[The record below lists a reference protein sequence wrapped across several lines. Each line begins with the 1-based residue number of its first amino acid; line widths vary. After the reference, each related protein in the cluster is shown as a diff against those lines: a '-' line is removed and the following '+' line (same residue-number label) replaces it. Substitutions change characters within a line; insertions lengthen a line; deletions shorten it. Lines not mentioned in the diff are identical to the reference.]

1 MKEFRARIS
10 AELDT
15 TQLQKDLQNLDGKI
29 KITADTSDSKQK
41 IDAVEQSIGKAD
53 NSAKRFGSSAKKA
66 FSFGGIA
73 TLASKTISAINS
85 AVRDAVTDVKALD
98 AAITDLRIATGESYE
113 YVSKLVDKYNGMAKN
128 LGATTTEITSAADT
142 WIRQGYSM
150 AETNN
155 LIHDSMVLSKVGQLD
170 SADAATYL
178 TSALK
183 GYKLSAQDALSV
195 VDKLSAVDL
204 VSATSV
210 GGLAEAM
217 SRVAGGANNA
227 GVSMDRLLGY
237 LATVGDITQKSMSSI
252 GNSFQSLFVRMGN
265 LKLSKLRFVDE
276 NGIEED
282 LSNVETVLG
291 GLGIKLRENNNEFRN
306 FGEVLDEVSR
316 NWKNYSTVQQSAV
329 AQAMAGAYHRENF
342 VVLMEN
348 YERAAEYAGTAANSA
363 GTANSK
369 FSAYLDSI
377 EAKTKSLQAAFE
389 ALAFNGISTEV
400 IGGIID
406 ASTAVVEFADATNV
420 VKGTLVGIGFTAAVK
435 GYTAL
440 RTSVLNA
447 VFALNQFN
455 DAIQLS
461 RRGNLGADDIER
473 LANMTEGLSQSQ
485 LRAVLSSK
493 SLTTEQRIAILTTQG
508 LSREEAEATLSTM
521 GLSGATVTLSGALK
535 GLWATIKAN
544 PLGVIATAIGIAA
557 SAFTTFQQNAEQ
569 ARTELVQ
576 TTRDA
581 ADSAATLSTEITE
594 LTNKYI
600 GLSNAVDK
608 DDSAKETLI
617 ETQAELIKKLGIEGE
632 KVDELIE
639 KYGSLDAAIKAAS
652 LSELQ
657 NAERDLRARV
667 NIEEDEVVSAAK
679 PSKMTGMSM
688 QSIDV
693 VWTPAERDVNL
704 TALDELKKA
713 GMLSE
718 DSYYDIHG
726 ADLHFADMDLSSV
739 EGVVDAHT
747 RLGQMLDIV
756 ADKVGS
762 NNVLYNALY
771 RQYNQVNSAIG
782 EYTDSV
788 TDLNTNLAQQEVLS
802 ATIGQEL
809 PKTKTEFDSFRQS
822 IVDSVT
828 SLGTYAGSAEDVKSA
843 VDSVLSSQ
851 SAFVEFYNG
860 TATAAETST
869 ETIVSK
875 TDEILTNFR
884 KTITTL
890 NAAVDEFNTD
900 GFVSAD
906 KYNEVIALGEDY
918 ADLFTFTAD
927 GIQIET
933 DALEELSD
941 KLKTE
946 TSAQLAATNANEAT
960 ICTIA
965 TATSALTGYSESTE
979 DALDDISDLIDVQ
992 KELEEGVEYSNI
1004 QLIELLKKYPELAS
1018 ATIKTANGY
1027 KIEENAVQSLIAEK
1041 SKLLSVNE
1049 SLLTQARRMALDAES
1064 NNNGLTSAN
1073 AMAIIT
1079 GYYAETGNVM
1089 TSWEDFL
1096 PAWQKHFDADEIPE
1110 TFGETYRAFVES
1122 AIVDFASAVA
1132 LEDLYDELA
1141 SGDYSEGF
1149 VPEKTKKDDE
1159 TAFEKAYKYHNHLL
1173 NMDKESVEDYL
1184 AWLRGAY
1191 QTAYAAGEME
1201 IDDYYK
1207 YKEEVYSKEKEL
1219 FADSISN
1226 TEHQIALLENATAD
1240 NSDKIVSLYK
1250 EMQNRVH
1257 EQAEKYREMGL
1268 DDTHTEITELQ
1279 NMWWAYAD
1287 EIETVLGDIYN
1298 QKIDEANFAIETLK
1312 LNDADKSEVLSAYE
1326 DILQVINEEIVRY
1339 TDLGYSATH
1348 ERVRVLTRELYDT
1361 KEDISEYLDEIVK
1374 EANNAVDGVQDVYTT
1389 LTDAARE
1396 YSATGALSVDSYQA
1410 ILDLGVQYLTFLHD
1424 ENGQLVINKQTI
1436 QQVIAAKTE
1445 ELAVEQALVYAKQV
1459 VEAAELG
1466 NVERMIEL
1474 TNVTREGTASTWEMV
1489 YSMLGLA
1496 KSIGAMN
1503 GIDGSYF
1510 DAAVANVDKLKS
1522 LSKTAV
1528 STISTYYATL
1538 EDGYVSQEEG
1548 LNTILEL
1555 TQDMIKWENE
1565 QLIDALEQEKE
1576 DYSDII
1582 DQKKELIRLAKE
1594 QADRES
1600 SVAEKLEEAAKLQ
1613 AQIAQLSLDDSRE
1626 AQAQRRSLEE
1636 ELTKLQKELS
1646 DEQADHSFEVQ
1657 EEALDKELEAF
1668 EDTKDDEIEALE
1680 DMLSST
1686 EKLYRESISRIEN
1699 DWENLYSDLIDFN
1712 YNYGSMLESD
1722 LVAAWEAASAA
1733 VQKYGSYVEA
1743 VEGVKNNA
1751 NLGEH
1756 TESSGGSK
1764 NESYVSGS
1772 SSADSI
1778 INRMRKNSLDWFTS
1792 DNRKAIEKDQQ
1803 ALADEWYNTFGEK
1816 LTLKNGSWYRPGESD
1831 PLYTLTDDEVGTAI
1845 VSKMEANAQ
1854 AWHTASESEKARL
1867 AAENEELA
1875 RLLENFLKKKI
1886 YKTESGVWKLGERD
1900 LFDVYH
1906 KGGVVGGHETLKDK
1920 EVLAK
1925 LKEDELVLTED
1936 MRENLI
1942 KLFDAPIEL
1951 ESDRMFNRMGV
1962 NRDFVN
1968 QMVAD
1973 NYSRYAVQFDD
1984 RMRRVIENAGNQ
1996 ANAKTEQKIEI
2007 GDIYAPMQVVQKL
2020 DEEEIKKHAK
2030 QIGEI
2035 SAGHIREAFTKLGI
2049 KRTAS
2054 LM

>member
-1 MKEFRARIS
+1 MKEFRARIT
-10 AELDT
+10 AELDD
-15 TQLQKDLQNLDGKI
+15 TQLQKDLKNLDGGKI
-29 KITADTSDSKQK
+29 KVTADTSDSKQK
-41 IDAVEQSIGKAD
+41 IDAVDQSITNAD

-73 TLASKTISAINS
+73 ALASKTISAINS
-85 AVRDAVTDVKALD
+85 AVRDAVTDVHELD
-98 AAITDLRIATGESYE
+98 KAITDLRISTGESYE

-195 VDKLSAVDL
+195 VDKLASVDL

-217 SRVAGGANNA
+217 SRVANGANNA

-237 LATVGDITQKSMSSI
+237 LATVGDVTQKSMSSI

-265 LKLSKLRFVDE
+265 LKLSKLKFVDE

-306 FGEVLDEVSR
+306 FGEVLDEIAEG
-316 NWKNYSTVQQSAV
+316 WKNYSNVQQSAV

-348 YERAAEYAGTAANSA
+348 YERAAEYAETAADSA

-377 EAKTKSLQAAFE
+377 EAKTKSLQSAFE
-389 ALAFNGISTEV
+389 SLAFNGISTEV

-406 ASTAVVEFADATNV
+406 ASMAVVEFADATNV

-435 GYTAL
+435 GYTSL
-440 RTSVLNA
+440 RTCVLNA
-447 VFALNQFN
+447 VFALNKFN

-461 RRGNLGADDIER
+461 RRGDIGADDIER
-473 LANMTEGLSQSQ
+473 LANMTEGLSNSQ

-493 SLTTEQRIAILTTQG
+493 SLTTEQRIAILTLQG

-557 SAFTTFQQNAEQ
+557 SAFTTLQQNAEQ
-569 ARTELVQ
+569 ARSELAQ

-581 ADSAATLSTEITE
+581 ADSAATLSEEITE
-594 LTNKYI
+594 LVNKYI
-600 GLSNAVDK
+600 ELSNAVDK

-617 ETQAELIKKLGIEGE
+617 QTQAELIKKLGIEGE

-667 NIEEDEVVSAAK
+667 NLEEDEVITAAK
-679 PSKMTGMSM
+679 PSKLTGMSM
-688 QSIDV
+688 QSINV

-726 ADLHFADMDLSSV
+726 GSLHFADMDLSTV

-762 NNVLYNALY
+762 NNALYDALY
-771 RQYNQVNSAIG
+771 RQYNNVDSAIG

-788 TDLNTNLAQQEVLS
+788 TDLNTNLVQQEVLA

-809 PKTKTEFDSFRQS
+809 PKTKAEFDSFREG

-828 SLGTYAGSAEDVKSA
+828 SLGTYAGSAEDVKAA

-851 SAFVEFYNG
+851 SAFVDFYNG

-869 ETIVSK
+869 EKIVSK

-890 NAAVDEFNTD
+890 NAAVDEFNAD

-933 DALEELSD
+933 DVLEELSD

-946 TSAQLAATNANEAT
+946 TSAQLAAANANEAT
-960 ICTIA
+960 IRTIA
-965 TATSALTGYSESTE
+965 TATSALTGYAESTE

-1004 QLIELLKKYPELAS
+1004 QLIELLKKYPKLAS
-1018 ATIKTANGY
+1018 AVIKTANGY
-1027 KIEENAVQSLIAEK
+1027 KIEENAVQSLIAQK

-1132 LEDLYDELA
+1132 IEDLYDELA

-1149 VPEKTKKDDE
+1149 IPEKTKKDDE
-1159 TAFEKAYKYHNHLL
+1159 TAFEKAYRYHNHLL

-1184 AWLRGAY
+1184 AWLRVAY
-1191 QTAYAAGEME
+1191 KVSYAAKE
-1201 IDDYYK
+1201 IELDDCYK
-1207 YKEEVYSKEKEL
+1207 YEEEIYEKEKEL

-1250 EMQNRVH
+1250 DMQNRVH

-1279 NMWWAYAD
+1279 NMWWTYAD
-1287 EIETVLGDIYN
+1287 EIETVLGDAYG
-1298 QKIDEANFAIETLK
+1298 QKIDTANFNIETLK
-1312 LNDADKSEVLSAYE
+1312 LNDADKSEILSAYE
-1326 DILQVINEEIVRY
+1326 DILQIINE
-1339 TDLGYSATH
+1339 
-1348 ERVRVLTRELYDT
+1348 REF
-1361 KEDISEYLDEIVK
+1361 DEI
-1374 EANNAVDGVQDVYTT
+1374 
-1389 LTDAARE
+1389 
-1396 YSATGALSVDSYQA
+1396 
-1410 ILDLGVQYLTFLHD
+1410 
-1424 ENGQLVINKQTI
+1424 
-1436 QQVIAAKTE
+1436 
-1445 ELAVEQALVYAKQV
+1445 
-1459 VEAAELG
+1459 
-1466 NVERMIEL
+1466 
-1474 TNVTREGTASTWEMV
+1474 
-1489 YSMLGLA
+1489 
-1496 KSIGAMN
+1496 
-1503 GIDGSYF
+1503 
-1510 DAAVANVDKLKS
+1510 
-1522 LSKTAV
+1522 
-1528 STISTYYATL
+1528 
-1538 EDGYVSQEEG
+1538 
-1548 LNTILEL
+1548 
-1555 TQDMIKWENE
+1555 
-1565 QLIDALEQEKE
+1565 
-1576 DYSDII
+1576 
-1582 DQKKELIRLAKE
+1582 
-1594 QADRES
+1594 
-1600 SVAEKLEEAAKLQ
+1600 
-1613 AQIAQLSLDDSRE
+1613 
-1626 AQAQRRSLEE
+1626 
-1636 ELTKLQKELS
+1636 
-1646 DEQADHSFEVQ
+1646 
-1657 EEALDKELEAF
+1657 
-1668 EDTKDDEIEALE
+1668 
-1680 DMLSST
+1680 
-1686 EKLYRESISRIEN
+1686 
-1699 DWENLYSDLIDFN
+1699 
-1712 YNYGSMLESD
+1712 
-1722 LVAAWEAASAA
+1722 
-1733 VQKYGSYVEA
+1733 
-1743 VEGVKNNA
+1743 
-1751 NLGEH
+1751 
-1756 TESSGGSK
+1756 
-1764 NESYVSGS
+1764 
-1772 SSADSI
+1772 
-1778 INRMRKNSLDWFTS
+1778 
-1792 DNRKAIEKDQQ
+1792 
-1803 ALADEWYNTFGEK
+1803 
-1816 LTLKNGSWYRPGESD
+1816 
-1831 PLYTLTDDEVGTAI
+1831 
-1845 VSKMEANAQ
+1845 
-1854 AWHTASESEKARL
+1854 
-1867 AAENEELA
+1867 
-1875 RLLENFLKKKI
+1875 
-1886 YKTESGVWKLGERD
+1886 
-1900 LFDVYH
+1900 
-1906 KGGVVGGHETLKDK
+1906 
-1920 EVLAK
+1920 
-1925 LKEDELVLTED
+1925 
-1936 MRENLI
+1936 
-1942 KLFDAPIEL
+1942 
-1951 ESDRMFNRMGV
+1951 
-1962 NRDFVN
+1962 
-1968 QMVAD
+1968 
-1973 NYSRYAVQFDD
+1973 
-1984 RMRRVIENAGNQ
+1984 
-1996 ANAKTEQKIEI
+1996 
-2007 GDIYAPMQVVQKL
+2007 
-2020 DEEEIKKHAK
+2020 
-2030 QIGEI
+2030 
-2035 SAGHIREAFTKLGI
+2035 
-2049 KRTAS
+2049 KR
-2054 LM
+2054 